1 MILELMKFGDQTESY
16 TIIKKI
22 GEGGFGTVYL
32 AKNRDGCFCALKEI
46 HNPNKDSHE
55 ARSLKLYANAL
66 KDLSIDGIVSIEDIF
81 QNGQKLYYTMPLAD
95 GVKNVP
101 PEDGDWRPK
110 TLDWAIEQKRKSES
124 WFSKD
129 EILKIFSQL

>member
-1 MILELMKFGDQTESY
+1 MIFERMKFSNQVENY

-32 AKNRDGCFCALKEI
+32 AKNRDGCFCAWKEI
-46 HNPNKDSHE
+46 HNHNKDSHE

-81 QNGQKLYYTMPLAD
+81 Q
-95 GVKNVP
+95 
-101 PEDGDWRPK
+101 
-110 TLDWAIEQKRKSES
+110 
-124 WFSKD
+124 KD
-129 EILKIFSQL
+129 LSFV

>member
-1 MILELMKFGDQTESY
+1 MIFERMKFSNQVENY

-32 AKNRDGCFCALKEI
+32 AKNRDGRFCALKEI

-66 KDLSIDGIVSIEDIF
+66 KDLAIDGIVPIEDIF
-81 QNGQKLYYTMPLAD
+81 QNGQKLCYTMPLAD
-95 GVKNVP
+95 GVKNVS
-101 PEDGDWRPK
+101 PERSTGRLNKGENPK
-110 TLDWAIEQKRKSES
+110 AGFQRTKY
-124 WFSKD
+124 
-129 EILKIFSQL
+129 